1 MFMEN
6 NLRQK
11 SKKKLLRV
19 TMPNGNVICHKSVTM
34 TFIDVLKEIGSQYFD
49 RITLEVGHLP
59 MLSKEIYPKFKDYM
73 KPVSDG
79 WYVNIQSDTAQ
90 KYLQLN
96 SIKDEL
102 GLDIDIEVGSEFIT
116 SDVKVVQKGKTRSD
130 KLLVKFPDGE
140 FIGGENPIDTFLESI
155 WKIGTDNIFRKG
167 LQYKDKPLITTRKQY
182 NSQIQIDKNYW
193 LTIPPQTKDKFKMLR
208 IIDAVMRLNLEVSII

>member
-1 MFMEN
+1 M
-6 NLRQK
+6 
-11 SKKKLLRV
+11 
-19 TMPNGNVICHKSVTM
+19 
-34 TFIDVLKEIGSQYFD
+34 
-49 RITLEVGHLP
+49 
-59 MLSKEIYPKFKDYM
+59 SKEIYPKFKDYM